1 MGDRML
7 YFFVSLAS
15 ILVGGFIGFI
25 IKVVIANVY
34 LNSAENR
41 VKTMLREATLEA
53 ESKKKEVLLES
64 KTLLIQ
70 ERNHFEKE
78 TRERRVELQK
88 YEKRILQKEE
98 QIDKKTEEIE
108 KRLNDVH
115 SKEQEVADKNKEVTD
130 LQLKWHSELERISG
144 LTSEQAKE
152 MLIKN
157 IEEEARE
164 DAHHLIKKI
173 EEEANRTA
181 AKKAQEVVVN
191 TIQRL
196 ASEITSDTTV
206 ASVSLPNDEMKG
218 RIIGREGR
226 NIRALETLIGVDII
240 IDDTPEAVVISC
252 FDPVRR
258 EIAKNALTKL
268 VTDGR
273 IHPTRIEEVVNKVMN
288 EVNEM
293 IFDEGEKTV
302 MQLGIHGLPVDGI
315 IALGRLY
322 YRTSYGQNVLH
333 HSIEVAKIAGMLAA
347 ELGSNVEPAKRA
359 GLLHD
364 LEKAPP
370 DSESAHTEAG
380 YKMAKKQENQ
390 NRSLMLSLA
399 IMERTDLHRISHC
412 TNCGCD

>member
-1 MGDRML
+1 
-7 YFFVSLAS
+7 
-15 ILVGGFIGFI
+15 
-25 IKVVIANVY
+25 
-34 LNSAENR
+34 
-41 VKTMLREATLEA
+41 MLREATLEA

-191 TIQRL
+191 HSKTCF
-196 ASEITSDTTV
+196 EITSDHR
-206 ASVSLPNDEMKG
+206 ASVSPNDEMKG

-226 NIRALETLIGVDII
+226 NIHALRHSSALTSLSL
-240 IDDTPEAVVISC
+240 TPEAVVIC

-258 EIAKNALTKL
+258 ELQKMPTKL
-268 VTDGR
+268 
-273 IHPTRIEEVVNKVMN
+273 N
-288 EVNEM
+288 
-293 IFDEGEKTV
+293 
-302 MQLGIHGLPVDGI
+302 
-315 IALGRLY
+315 
-322 YRTSYGQNVLH
+322 
-333 HSIEVAKIAGMLAA
+333 
-347 ELGSNVEPAKRA
+347 
-359 GLLHD
+359 
-364 LEKAPP
+364 
-370 DSESAHTEAG
+370 
-380 YKMAKKQENQ
+380 
-390 NRSLMLSLA
+390 
-399 IMERTDLHRISHC
+399 
-412 TNCGCD
+412 